1 MAACLGPVKT
11 YHRDTYSAIDPTL
24 PHLSTK
30 GQNIVISG
38 GGTGI
43 GRETARSFAKSGAST
58 IHILG
63 RRENKLLETK
73 QIVEKDYPNTQVY
86 TYITDIVKR
95 DELDAAFQ
103 AISSTVGL
111 INVLIAN
118 AAYMADYKPFA
129 EADPKEWFNCFE
141 VNVRGSFNFVTAFLP
156 FAAQD
161 ATIINI
167 SSGIVSLPLIP
178 FESAYHASK
187 IAEAKFYEYVA
198 CEHPNFVVIN
208 LHPATFDSE
217 MSAKTPVDTPGFAN
231 DEAALPGDATVWAVS
246 EEAKF
251 LNEKF
256 IWAHWDVDE
265 LKALSHDIETTN
277 ILTVGLLGAQ

>member
-11 YHRDTYSAIDPTL
+11 YHRDTYPAIDPTS

-30 GQNIVISG
+30 GNNIAITG

-43 GRETARSFAKSGAST
+43 GREIARSFAKSGAST
-58 IHILG
+58 ISILG
-63 RRENKLLETK
+63 RRENKLIETK
-73 QIVEKDYPNTQVY
+73 QQLETDYPNTKVY
-86 TYITDIVKR
+86 TYVADIVKK
-95 DELDAAFQ
+95 DQLDAAFE
-103 AISSTVGL
+103 AISSTVGI

-118 AAYMADYKPFA
+118 AGYMADYKPFA
-129 EADPKEWFNCFE
+129 EADPEEWFNCFE
-141 VNVRGSFNFVTAFLP
+141 VNVKGSFNFVTAFLR

-178 FESAYHASK
+178 CESAYHASK
-187 IAEAKFYEYVA
+187 IAEAKFYEYVSR
-198 CEHPNFVVIN
+198 EHPNFVVIN

-217 MSAKTPVDTPGFAN
+217 MAAKIPEGTSGFAN
-231 DEAALPGDATVWAVS
+231 DKAALPGDAVVWAVS
-246 EEAKF
+246 AEAKF
-251 LNEKF
+251 LNGKF

-265 LKALSHDIETTN
+265 LKAMSHDIENTN
-277 ILTVGLLGAQ
+277 KLTVGLLGA

>member
-43 GRETARSFAKSGAST
+43 GREIARSFAKSGAST

-86 TYITDIVKR
+86 TYITDSVKR

-129 EADPKEWFNCFE
+129 EADPEEWFNFFE

-178 FESAYHASK
+178 FESAYHGMNTLSR
-187 IAEAKFYEYVA
+187 
-198 CEHPNFVVIN
+198 
-208 LHPATFDSE
+208 
-217 MSAKTPVDTPGFAN
+217 
-231 DEAALPGDATVWAVS
+231 
-246 EEAKF
+246 F
-251 LNEKF
+251 LC
-256 IWAHWDVDE
+256 
-265 LKALSHDIETTN
+265 S
-277 ILTVGLLGAQ
+277 